1 MNAGSLKL
9 TVDFDI
15 GRFPNDRDTHGI
27 NTVRMA
33 TVWMDDYIDL
43 LYLNRPD
50 LRVSSNCA
58 LNP

>member
-1 MNAGSLKL
+1 MILVS
-9 TVDFDI
+9 DS

-50 LRVSSNCA
+50 LRVSSNRDEEIQRN
-58 LNP
+58 LK

>member
-1 MNAGSLKL
+1 MKL

-50 LRVSSNCA
+50 LRVSSNCT